1 VKNSRL
7 GVLFAITAT
16 QFAVPFMISSIAVA
30 IPTIGREFGAGAT
43 ELSLIESSYVASLS
57 IFLVPFGRVA
67 DAYGRG
73 FIFILGQMLFAAIT
87 LILGATQGI
96 YSFIFIRALQGIAGA
111 MVVST
116 GLAVLTDTYPR
127 EERGR
132 AIGIAVTGVY
142 LGISLGPTLG
152 GFIVTNFGWRWIFF
166 LGVMVSLVA
175 LYLSMR
181 AINMQRQREADFHFD
196 WAGTALIALA
206 LGPVVGGSAYFA
218 SPVGKSVMAAGLG
231 FLILFVLWEKKARD
245 PLVDISLFRTNI
257 TYAFGCSVQYIS
269 YAGLFGV
276 TFLLSVYLQSVHGMS
291 AAQAGSLL
299 IIQPLTQAVL
309 SPFCGML
316 ADRFAPNR
324 LAAAGMALSTA
335 GLALLI
341 GIGVDTSLPLIIA
354 VLLALGVG
362 IALFATPNV
371 SMIMGSVPP
380 KLYGAASAMTGA
392 MRTVGMASSM
402 VLISVVLSLFMGAE
416 QISPETGRLYAR
428 AMHYAIIGLVALSAL
443 GAVLSAKA
451 PAREACP
458 KNRRGMIRD
467 AR

>member
-1 VKNSRL
+1 MKNKKL
-7 GVLFAITAT
+7 AILFAITAT

-30 IPTIGREFGAGAT
+30 IPTIGRDFGAGAT

-57 IFLVPFGRVA
+57 IFLIPFGRVA

-73 FIFILGQMLFAAIT
+73 FIFILGQMLFALIT

-116 GLAVLTDTYPR
+116 GLAVLTDTFPR

-152 GFIVTNFGWRWIFF
+152 GFIVTQFGWRWIFF
-166 LGVMVSLVA
+166 IGVLGGLIA

-181 AINMQRQREADFHFD
+181 AISMQRQREDGFHFD
-196 WAGTALIALA
+196 WAGTALIAMA
-206 LGPVVGGSAYFA
+206 LGPMVGGSAYFTHPA
-218 SPVGKSVMAAGLG
+218 GKALMAASLI
-231 FLILFVLWEKKARD
+231 FLVLFVLWEKKARD
-245 PLVDISLFRTNI
+245 PLVDIGLFRSNI
-257 TYAFGCSVQYIS
+257 TYSFGCGVQYIS
-269 YAGLFGV
+269 YAGIFGI

-291 AAQAGSLL
+291 AAHAGALL
-299 IIQPLTQAVL
+299 IIQPMTQAVL

-316 ADRFAPNR
+316 ADKLPPNR
-324 LAAAGMALSTA
+324 LAAAGMALCTL
-335 GLALLI
+335 GLLLLT
-341 GIGVDTSLPLIIA
+341 GIGVDTPLPLIIT
-354 VLLALGVG
+354 VLFLLGIG

-380 KLYGAASAMTGA
+380 RLYGAASAMTGA
-392 MRTVGMASSM
+392 MRTVGMTSSM
-402 VLISVVLSLFMGAE
+402 VLIAVVLSLFMGSR
-416 QISPETGRLYAR
+416 QISPETGDLYAH
-428 AMHYAIIGLVALSAL
+428 AMRLAIIGLVGLSAI
-443 GAVLSAKA
+443 GALLSFKTPSPKA
-451 PAREACP
+451 EST
-458 KNRRGMIRD
+458 MIRD
-467 AR
+467 PS